1 MLDCSYLQEGN
12 IQSLVSQFFR
22 SLLSIVNAGID
33 NFVVED
39 EVEYSS
45 GASGKSVLS
54 RQALHASDATF

>member
-39 EVEYSS
+39 EVE
-45 GASGKSVLS
+45 
-54 RQALHASDATF
+54 